1 MNVVESDL
9 WSIDATLYSELLV
22 TWLAQEDRLRLPLA
36 FCYRLFLHVFG
47 LFLALVASKS
57 WPLLGPSW
65 SACSMRASPGS
76 DLSAPDLDHPQIVVG
91 SQSIS
96 SRQRTRDFANTPA
109 FARSKH
115 QRRKIEALSS
125 AKWSRTRLTNSLRQ
139 AIRARQDRI
148 GTSEPIRWPPA
159 GCRATP
165 ARTANVKLRY
175 EPHRRENRS

>member
-1 MNVVESDL
+1 MLSNPIFGPL
-9 WSIDATLYSELLV
+9 TLLCIQNC
-22 TWLAQEDRLRLPLA
+22 WLPGSPKKIGCGFRWRFAIVCFCMCSA
-36 FCYRLFLHVFG
+36 F
-47 LFLALVASKS
+47 FLALVASKS

-96 SRQRTRDFANTPA
+96 SRQRTRDVANTPA

-115 QRRKIEALSS
+115 QRRKIRALSS

-175 EPHRRENRS
+175 EPHRRENCL